1 MLTFQASATLVL
13 GMTNARPAD
22 LVRQLLEQ
30 RDGLFGFI
38 LALTHDR
45 EAAEEI
51 FQEEG
56 LAVVEES
63 ARKAEIARFLPWVHE
78 LARRRVA
85 EYYRRSSRRRAVE
98 HSEPL
103 DELVSLAFQEGAGD
117 PAAVSL
123 RQEHLESCLE
133 DLSPAQR
140 ELIERRYRDRAPLS
154 QIAAKGATTEGT
166 VKVLL
171 WRVRRQLARCIQGKM
186 SSPGEVV

>member
-1 MLTFQASATLVL
+1 
-13 GMTNARPAD
+13 MTNIKAAD

-38 LALTHDR
+38 LALTRDR

-51 FQEEG
+51 FQEVG

-63 ARKAEIARFLPWVHE
+63 AKKTDVLRFLPWVHE

-85 EYYRRSSRRRAVE
+85 EYYRRSSRRRALE

-103 DELVSLAFQEGAGD
+103 DAVVSLAFQEGAAD
-117 PAAVSL
+117 PADLNL
-123 RQEHLESCLE
+123 RQEHLETCLE

-140 ELIERRYRDRAPLS
+140 QLIERRYRDHAPLRD
-154 QIAAKGATTEGT
+154 IADKAASTEGT
-166 VKVLL
+166 IKVLL
-171 WRVRRQLARCIQGKM
+171 WRARRQLARCIEGKM
-186 SSPGEVV
+186 SSAGGSV

>member
-1 MLTFQASATLVL
+1 
-13 GMTNARPAD
+13 MTNTQPAD

-45 EAAEEI
+45 EAAEEV
-51 FQEEG
+51 FQEVG

-63 ARKAEIARFLPWVHE
+63 AKRIDVVRFLPWVHE

-85 EYYRRSSRRRAVE
+85 EYYRRSSRRRARE

-103 DELVSLAFQEGAGD
+103 DDIVSLAFQEGAAD
-117 PAAVSL
+117 PEALNL
-123 RQEHLESCLE
+123 RQEHLETCLE
-133 DLSPAQR
+133 SLSPAQR
-140 ELIERRYRDRAPLS
+140 ALIERRYRDRAPLRDIAS
-154 QIAAKGATTEGT
+154 QAASTEGS

-171 WRVRRQLARCIQGKM
+171 WRARRQLARCIEGKM
-186 SSPGEVV
+186 SSAGGED